1 MSNANGT
8 LKRPVEWMYHTNIY
22 EVNFRQYTREG
33 TFNAFLPELPRLR
46 EMGVE
51 TLWFMPVMPIAKA
64 MMKGTMGSYYACS
77 DYTAINPEFGS
88 LDDFKKLVS
97 RCHELGFKVILDWVA
112 NHTGW
117 DHVWTTQHPEYF
129 ERDEKG
135 NFKAASGMDD
145 IIELDYNNP
154 ELVKAMIAAMKF
166 WVETC
171 NIDGFRCD
179 LAAWVKLDFWETA
192 RPELEKIKPLFWLGE
207 FDVLENPDYMQV
219 FDVAYAWRWMHT
231 TETFYKTQR
240 NVGILRE
247 LLRSY
252 ADNYPPQTTG
262 LYFTSNHDE
271 NSWNGTEFEK
281 YGEMAMALAVFSF
294 TWAGVPL
301 LYSGQELPNT
311 KRLKFFDKD
320 VIAWNGRYE
329 LSGFFKKLLG
339 LHSINPALAF
349 GGKDN
354 ETKILTIASDDHI
367 LAFYRKSGNNI
378 VLVLLNFSPYPSAFN
393 ISGIAFNGSFTELFT
408 EEKRTLPGK
417 GMFQLNAWGYK
428 VYVCGRM
435 GN

>member
-1 MSNANGT
+1 MNNANDT
-8 LKRPVEWMYHTNIY
+8 LKRSAEWIYHTNIY

-51 TLWFMPVMPIAKA
+51 TLWFMPVTPIAKA

-77 DYTAINPEFGS
+77 DYTSINPEFGS
-88 LDDFKKLVS
+88 IDDFKKLVN

-117 DHVWTTQHPEYF
+117 DHIWTTQHPEYF
-129 ERDEKG
+129 VRDKNG
-135 NFKAASGMDD
+135 NFKAAQGMDD

-171 NIDGFRCD
+171 DIDGFRCD
-179 LAAWVKLDFWETA
+179 LAAWVELHFWETA
-192 RPELEKIKPLFWLGE
+192 RPELEKIKPLLWLGE
-207 FDVLENPDYMQV
+207 FDVLENPDYMKV

-231 TETFYKTQR
+231 TETFYQKQR
-240 NVGILRE
+240 NVDVLRE
-247 LLRSY
+247 LLKNY
-252 ADNYPPQTTG
+252 ADNYPPKTTG

-301 LYSGQELPNT
+301 LYSGQELPNE
-311 KRLKFFDKD
+311 KRLQFFDKD

-329 LSGFFKKLLG
+329 LSDFFKKLLH
-339 LHSINPALAF
+339 LHSVNPALAF
-349 GGKDN
+349 WGKDN
-354 ETKILTIASDDHI
+354 ETVILTIASDNHI

-378 VLVLLNFSPYPSAFN
+378 VLVLLNLSPYPSAFS
-393 ISGIAFNGSFTELFT
+393 ISGTAFKSSFTELFT
-408 EEKRTLPGK
+408 EENRTIPGNE
-417 GMFQLNAWGYK
+417 MFQLNAWGYK
-428 VYVCGRM
+428 VYVCGKT